1 LSPDQL
7 GVDSLVALD
16 IQSWF
21 RKELNIDYPMLKL
34 LNSPSVND
42 LISSAV
48 ELALPEVSVDAMESS
63 LTKALELAND
73 LRMSQRSMPERS
85 NTVTTTPSPLLTPR
99 TDTHDPS
106 SSEATLEFRIPE
118 TNLEGKCQQSGSQ
131 PIFERTVPLSFAQ
144 TRFWFLASFV
154 EDSSAFNITAT
165 VRLEG
170 HIDAGRLSKALA
182 AVGQRHEALR
192 TAFYTDNATKGH
204 MQGILPTMVSCL
216 EHGAIWNDGQVE
228 ETVRDFESHVYD
240 LSCGK
245 TLRLKLLSLSE
256 ATHWLVL
263 GYHHIALD
271 GIGFQVFFADL
282 EKAYTGSLE
291 EAASD
296 MLQYPDYSVRQ
307 RRQYHSGEWSREL
320 QYWREQFVDIPQPL
334 PPLLL
339 SRHQGRPITP
349 SFRTYSVQARLEHSI
364 EMQISDCCR
373 RFQVTP
379 FHFYTTT
386 FAVLLF
392 RYGRNLTENF
402 CIGVA
407 DGNRRD
413 ADILHSLGLF
423 LNLLPVKFHQHTELS
438 FANAL
443 QDARTTIQDAYSH
456 SRVPFD
462 VLLSELSVPRSV
474 THTPL
479 FQAFVNY
486 RQNIQETT
494 TFCGCAAEGEL
505 VSSGR
510 NAYDV
515 SLDIVDSS
523 SGDNLIVLA
532 VNADMY
538 AEEDARVLQRSY
550 IQLLQT
556 FAYNP
561 AARIV
566 WPSLHSHS
574 DADASITLGNGP
586 EKDSEWPATVV
597 DRIDSMIA
605 AYADKP
611 ALTDGVEDTLTHRQ
625 MAIRMHRI
633 ATKLVAHGIHHGS
646 SVGLFQMPGPTWI
659 CSLLAVLRI
668 GAACVP
674 LDHNLGT
681 GRLASI
687 LKDCRPDVV
696 LVDNDTVAKSS
707 FAQSLG
713 VSVLD
718 SSTFLGRNESS
729 DMAEVQNQSRPEDT
743 AIITYTSGSTGAP
756 KGVILKHLSYR
767 NFFEHTPPRWG
778 IAEGNLTVLQQS
790 AYAFDISI
798 LQIFISLCYGG
809 TLVIPDSAKRRDPRA
824 LCDMVASQGIT
835 LTLATPTEYISWAN
849 HGINQLRTSKWK
861 CAMTGGEPLNNAV
874 LQIFRSLDKM
884 DLRLVNC
891 YGPTEAT
898 IGCADQVVD
907 YNKDLNDNS
916 EMLVLPNCNVV
927 VVDDNLRPVPAG
939 VPGQILIGGAGIA
952 AGYLNQPEL
961 SARAFS
967 ADQWPTEYRTAQG
980 WMVMHLSGDRGRL
993 TPDGHLLLHGR
1004 IEGSTQI
1011 KVRGIRID
1019 LEDIE
1024 NTIIEATTPH
1034 VLHVVVSARK
1044 DAVNGVEFLVAFVV
1058 FSDANNHPQLDK
1070 FLASLPSELPLPQ
1083 YMRPSVVIAVD
1094 QIPKTPSGK
1103 VDRAKVDSISLPK
1116 PPPIIQDEQSLGL
1129 TDGELSLMHL
1139 WEEVLPRELTGHGR
1153 IEAQSDFFSA
1163 GGNSLAL
1170 VNLQELIKER
1180 LHIAV
1185 PVYRLFESITL
1196 RQMASLLQHGGKD
1209 TRVSAPQRVDWGHE
1223 SEISP
1228 AVLELGRGERA
1239 STHSTPSGIVAI
1251 TGATGFLGQ
1260 ELVRQLIDDTEITK
1274 VHCLAVRKPLEQL
1287 SGLFKDAKIVLHPG
1301 NLGSHQFGL
1310 NPQAAQEVFTEADVV
1325 LHVGADISFLK
1336 SYHSLKHINVTPTK
1350 ELVQLCLPR
1359 CIPLHY
1365 VSSAT
1370 VARMSGE
1377 RSFGPQSARQYP
1389 PSERAEGYTASK
1401 WVSEVYLENAS
1412 EIFGLPVYIHRP
1424 SSITGIGAPETDLT
1438 ANLLRYARKTKAIPD
1453 LGSGGGGYF
1462 DFISVQAAAGTIIEE
1477 VKKSMRRPVEKVR
1490 YVHESGEVEI
1500 ATDDVQSLLGIGKS
1514 EPFNLLPT
1522 HEWIQLAEAE
1532 GMDPLLAAYLRR
1544 AASGEVLFPRLLR
1557 EMEGSTE

>member
-34 LNSPSVND
+34 LNSPSVKD
-42 LISSAV
+42 FIASAV
-48 ELALPEVSVDAMESS
+48 ELALPELSIDAMERS
-63 LTKALELAND
+63 LTKALELAD
-73 LRMSQRSMPERS
+73 DSKMSHLPMPERS

-99 TDTHDPS
+99 TDTYDPS
-106 SSEATLEFRIPE
+106 SSEAALEFSIPE
-118 TNLEGKCQQSGSQ
+118 TSLGRKCQESGSQ
-131 PIFERTVPLSFAQ
+131 LVFERTVPLSFAQ
-144 TRFWFLASFV
+144 SRFWFLRSFV

-165 VRLEG
+165 VRLKG
-170 HIDAGRLSKALA
+170 HIDADRLNKALV

-192 TAFYTDNATKGH
+192 TAFYTDNTTKDH
-204 MQGILPTMVSCL
+204 MQGILPIMASCL
-216 EHGAIWNDGQVE
+216 EHATIWHDSQVE
-228 ETVRDFESHVYD
+228 ETVRDFESHAYD
-240 LSCGK
+240 LSHGK
-245 TLRLKLLSLSE
+245 TLRLKLLSSSE
-256 ATHWLVL
+256 ARHWLVL

-271 GIGFQVFFADL
+271 GIGFQIFFADL
-282 EKAYTGSLE
+282 EKAYSGSLE
-291 EAASD
+291 AAASD
-296 MLQYPDYSVRQ
+296 MLQYPDYSIRQ
-307 RRQYHSGEWSREL
+307 RRQYHNGEWSREL
-320 QYWREQFVDIPQPL
+320 QYWRKQFVEVPQSL

-339 SRHQGRPITP
+339 SQHQRRPITP
-349 SFRTYSVQARLEHSI
+349 SFRTYSVQARVEGALEI
-364 EMQISDCCR
+364 QISDCCR

-423 LNLLPVKFHQHTELS
+423 LNLLPVKFHHHAELS
-438 FANAL
+438 FAKAL

-462 VLLSELSVPRSV
+462 VLLSELSVQRSV

-523 SGDNLIVLA
+523 SRDNLIILA

-538 AEEDARVLQRSY
+538 SEEDARVLQKSY
-550 IQLLQT
+550 IHLLQT

-566 WPSLHSHS
+566 WPSLHLHA
-574 DADASITLGNGP
+574 DADASIALGNGP

-597 DRIDSMIA
+597 DQIDSMIS

-611 ALTDGVEDTLTHRQ
+611 ALTDGVKETLTYRQ
-625 MAIRMHRI
+625 MATRMHRI
-633 ATKLVAHGIHHGS
+633 ATKLVADGMHHGS
-646 SVGLFQMPGPTWI
+646 SVALFQMPGPTWI
-659 CSLLAVLRI
+659 CSLLAVLRV

-674 LDHNLGT
+674 LDQNLGT

-687 LKDCRPDVV
+687 LKDCKHDVV
-696 LVDNDTVAKSS
+696 LADNDTLAESS

-713 VSVLD
+713 VRVLNT
-718 SSTFLGRNESS
+718 STFLGRNESS
-729 DMAEVQNQSRPEDT
+729 DMVGVQNQSRPQDT

-756 KGVILKHLSYR
+756 KGVILKHLSYQ

-824 LCDMVASQGIT
+824 LCDMIASEGIT

-849 HGINQLRTSKWK
+849 HDIGHLRTSKWE

-874 LQIFRSLDKM
+874 LQIFRSLDKT
-884 DLRLVNC
+884 DLKLVNC

-916 EMLVLPNCNVV
+916 EMSILPNCNVV
-927 VVDDNLRPVPAG
+927 VVDENLRPVPAG
-939 VPGQILIGGAGIA
+939 VPGQILIGGVGIA

-967 ADQWPTEYRTAQG
+967 PDQWPTEYRKARG
-980 WMVMHLSGDRGRL
+980 WMVIHLSGDRGRL
-993 TPDGHLLLHGR
+993 TPDGRLLLHGR

-1024 NTIIEATTPH
+1024 NAIIEATAPN
-1034 VLHVVVSARK
+1034 VLHAVVSPRK
-1044 DAVNGVEFLVAFVV
+1044 DAAHGVEFLVAFVV
-1058 FSDANNHPQLDK
+1058 LPDAINHPQLDK
-1070 FLASLPSELPLPQ
+1070 LLASLPSELPLPQ
-1083 YMRPSVVIAVD
+1083 YMRPSIVVAVD
-1094 QIPKTPSGK
+1094 QIPKTTSGK
-1103 VDRAKVDSISLPK
+1103 VDRAKVDAISLSK
-1116 PPPIIQDEQSLGL
+1116 PPSIIHDEESLGL
-1129 TDGELSLMHL
+1129 TDREMSLMHL

-1170 VNLQELIKER
+1170 VNLQGLIKER

-1196 RQMASLLQHGGKD
+1196 RQMASLLQHGVKD
-1209 TRVSAPQRVDWGHE
+1209 MRVSPPQRVDWGQE
-1223 SEISP
+1223 SGISP
-1228 AVLELGRGERA
+1228 SVVELATGERT
-1239 STHSTPSGIVAI
+1239 STHSTPNGIVAL

-1287 SGLFKDAKIVLHPG
+1287 SGLFRDAKVVLHPG
-1301 NLGSHQFGL
+1301 NLGSPQFGL
-1310 NPQAAQEVFTEADVV
+1310 DPLAAQEVFAEADVV

-1336 SYHSLKHINVTPTK
+1336 SYHSLRPINVTSTK

-1365 VSSAT
+1365 ISSAT
-1370 VARMSGE
+1370 VARLSGG
-1377 RSFGPQSARQYP
+1377 RSFRPQSVRQYP
-1389 PSERAEGYTASK
+1389 PSETAEGYMASK

-1412 EIFGLPVYIHRP
+1412 EAFGLPVYIHRP
-1424 SSITGIGAPETDLT
+1424 SSITGIGAPETDLM
-1438 ANLLRYARKTKAIPD
+1438 ANLLRYARDTKSIPD
-1453 LGSGGGGYF
+1453 MGSGGGYF
-1462 DFISVQAAAGTIIEE
+1462 DFISVQATAGTIIEE
-1477 VKKSMRRPVEKVR
+1477 VKKGWRRAAGGVR
-1490 YVHESGEVEI
+1490 YIHESGEVEI
-1500 ATDDVQSLLGIGKS
+1500 ATDDIQSLLGIGKS

-1522 HEWIQLAEAE
+1522 HEWIQLAEAA
-1532 GMDPLLAAYLRR
+1532 GMDSLLAAYLRR

-1557 EMEGSTE
+1557 ETET